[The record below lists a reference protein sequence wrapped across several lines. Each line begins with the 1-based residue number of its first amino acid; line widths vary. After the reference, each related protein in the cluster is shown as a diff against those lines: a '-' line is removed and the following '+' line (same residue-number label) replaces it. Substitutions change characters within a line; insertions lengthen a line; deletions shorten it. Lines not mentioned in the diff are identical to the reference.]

1 MKTRLKTILILF
13 TILINYGVIHGQDQG
28 FSKNSIKIGLGIGA
42 SMGGATGGGG
52 LVYIIGYQREIWKDR
67 LRLNP
72 NFSIG
77 QYSSKYVMDARD
89 QYFNSINIETNLYYD
104 LIKSKSFSMVMGCG
118 GLINNSRGII
128 GTGGDYAQPQTSE
141 YFSDF
146 YFGGYVGG
154 GFRINSPNKRT
165 AINIMPINLHFGDN
179 YFAEFYAKLEL
190 DFKF

>member
-1 MKTRLKTILILF
+1 MKTRLKTILILLI
-13 TILINYGVIHGQDQG
+13 ILMNYGAIHGQGQG

-42 SMGGATGGGG
+42 SMGGATDGGG

-104 LIKSKSFSMVMGCG
+104 LIKSKSFSMVLGCG
-118 GLINNSRGII
+118 ALINNSRGII